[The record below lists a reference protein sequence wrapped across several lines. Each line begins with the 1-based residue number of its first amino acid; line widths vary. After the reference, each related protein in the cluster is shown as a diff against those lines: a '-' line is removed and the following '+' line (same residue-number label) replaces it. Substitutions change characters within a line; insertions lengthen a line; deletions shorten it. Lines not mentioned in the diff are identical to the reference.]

1 MELEDLLNVLL
12 EIGNENWDKIGIL
25 EIDENGS
32 IRIVD
37 PYEIIKLL
45 N

>member
-1 MELEDLLNVLL
+1 MEFEELINILL
-12 EIGNENWDKIGIL
+12 EIGDDNFDKIGIL

-37 PYEIIKLL
+37 PHEIIKLL